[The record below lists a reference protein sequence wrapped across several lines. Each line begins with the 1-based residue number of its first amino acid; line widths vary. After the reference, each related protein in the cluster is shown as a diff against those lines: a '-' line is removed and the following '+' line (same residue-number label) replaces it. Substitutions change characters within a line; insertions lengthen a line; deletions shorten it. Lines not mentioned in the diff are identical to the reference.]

1 LSRDRYLSRRDRSA
15 SESCSESGRTV
26 RKVLRVWIVDV
37 GVALGPVR
45 AARNSVDA
53 SWLNLCQHG

>member
-15 SESCSESGRTV
+15 SESCSESGRAV
-26 RKVLRVWIVDV
+26 RSVLRVWIVDV

-53 SWLNLCQHG
+53 S